1 MGFVALYHGI
11 WILRNDHAGKGLQ
24 RYRTYPDHGML
35 KYPLNKGE
43 EACAGHARMLCI
55 CDSICGW
62 AGTSARQST
71 ALCSP
76 CLGGWRLSLSA
87 HCCVPWLSPS
97 PTEMHSSRA
106 RGEELALACS
116 TLQCDVWCSA
126 DVPLKVPGK
135 QSHTGTLDVAT
146 GDRCSLKFLLYPPTS
161 KDRVFQQCIKPAAPQ
176 DPRVSGHHLSRAPV
190 GFLPCIACVVS
201 GPSNTPENV
210 VKRGL
215 GASSS

>member
-1 MGFVALYHGI
+1 M
-11 WILRNDHAGKGLQ
+11 RNDHAGKGLQ

-43 EACAGHARMLCI
+43 EACAGHARMLCV

-161 KDRVFQQCIKPAAPQ
+161 KDRVFQQCIKAAAPQ
-176 DPRVSGHHLSRAPV
+176 DPRVSRHHLSRAPV

-201 GPSNTPENV
+201 GPSNAPENV

>member
-43 EACAGHARMLCI
+43 EASAGHARMLCI

-97 PTEMHSSRA
+97 PTEMHRSRA

-116 TLQCDVWCSA
+116 ILQCDVWCSA

-146 GDRCSLKFLLYPPTS
+146 GDRCSLKFLLYPSTS
-161 KDRVFQQCIKPAAPQ
+161 KD
-176 DPRVSGHHLSRAPV
+176 
-190 GFLPCIACVVS
+190 
-201 GPSNTPENV
+201 
-210 VKRGL
+210 
-215 GASSS
+215 

>member
-1 MGFVALYHGI
+1 MGLVALYCGI
-11 WILRNDHAGKGLQ
+11 WILRNDRAGKGLQ

-87 HCCVPWLSPS
+87 HCCVPWLSPF

-161 KDRVFQQCIKPAAPQ
+161 KDRVFQQCLKPAAPQ

-190 GFLPCIACVVS
+190 GFLPCVGCVVS